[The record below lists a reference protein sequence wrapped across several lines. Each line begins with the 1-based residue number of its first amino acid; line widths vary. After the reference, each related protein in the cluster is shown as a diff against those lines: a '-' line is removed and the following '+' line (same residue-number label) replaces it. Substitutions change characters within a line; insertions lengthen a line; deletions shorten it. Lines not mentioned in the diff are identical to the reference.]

1 MVAQQADNTASPA
14 RGAARSP
21 ARRRPTTI
29 IARAVAADPTLAGT
43 LHVLPQFEVA
53 A

>member
-1 MVAQQADNTASPA
+1 MAFQSSNKAAHPAAFTSQASAHDY
-14 RGAARSP
+14 
-21 ARRRPTTI
+21 
-29 IARAVAADPTLAGT
+29 IAKAVAADPSLSGK